1 MNLLFST
8 IAQTR
13 LRLFTRLIAIVIALL
28 PLHASADAIVTTR
41 ADGIRPL
48 ASPIYEFGGTEAD
61 LRATWAAKI
70 ADLAP

>member
-1 MNLLFST
+1 MAFN
-8 IAQTR
+8 
-13 LRLFTRLIAIVIALL
+13 
-28 PLHASADAIVTTR
+28 AIVTVR
-41 ADGIRPL
+41 ADSIRPL